1 MATGAL
7 VGTSDDPEI
16 ELSFD
21 YDERHPN
28 GKLLREWVK
37 RLPGAVWDRRRKAW
51 QLTDPEMLA
60 PGELRRA
67 GIVVVHPD
75 GTPAKRHEVVP
86 PPIVHDPAPS
96 TDPDALCVPS
106 FFGLALMDDQDLAA
120 RMVASG
126 RWLDCSEPGAGK
138 TRVILAAAAM
148 LGARRI
154 VVCCP
159 PVVTTHWLR
168 ETGQSGVGEQCLRG
182 EAGAPTSVVPPRR
195 STPALRPSVPAT
207 RGVQRVT
214 SSRKEPELPAA
225 GVVIVADSLLAARP
239 ALLER
244 LCAWQP
250 DLLVY
255 DEAHRAMHWGS
266 ARSRA
271 ARRLARVVRWVIC
284 ATGTPMFAKPTQ
296 MAPMLAM
303 TGQLDAVFGGRR
315 AFCERY
321 ARLDRFGGWVPRK
334 QRLPELRR
342 ILQEA
347 VWVRRGPSA
356 DLPGLSRYAKFVD
369 VDASVYDAAY
379 AEVTAKVDEWLEAFC
394 TEEGRLPDAEEQA
407 SFAGDNLG
415 FVSQLR
421 RAAGLVKVPAAAE
434 IVAEWVTANAQRDA
448 STTSAVRPLV
458 VWTHHKSVT
467 AAMAAAVPADL
478 ARVEVIDGR
487 TADSRRDRIIDEFQA
502 GKIEV
507 LVCQIVAAGV
517 GITLTRAAD
526 ALFVETDWTPDLV
539 TQAEAR
545 LHRIGQESHVRCTTL
560 IAPGTL
566 DEAIHKVLLDKI
578 EILGLLLPERDH
590 RVSVHTFAEPAGMP
604 SAAEVRSLGATDAR
618 SIMAGLIGARV
629 ARRQGRRA
637 A

>member
-1 MATGAL
+1 MATAAL
-7 VGTSDDPEI
+7 VGTATDPEI
-16 ELSFD
+16 ELVFD
-21 YDERHPN
+21 YGERHPN

-37 RLPGAVWDRRRKAW
+37 RLPGAVWDPRRKCW
-51 QLTDPEMLA
+51 RLSDPEMLP

-67 GIVVVHPD
+67 GIVVVRPD
-75 GTPAKRHEVVP
+75 GSPAKRHEVLP
-86 PPIVHDPAPS
+86 PPIVHDPAPTS
-96 TDPDALCVPS
+96 DPDELCVPS

-126 RWLDCSEPGAGK
+126 RWLDCSEPGTGK

-168 ETGQSGVGEQCLRG
+168 ETLQSGVGG
-182 EAGAPTSVVPPRR
+182 EVAGAPTSFVPPRLGA
-195 STPALRPSVPAT
+195 PALGSSVPTPT
-207 RGVQRVT
+207 RVCRIT
-214 SSRKEPELPAA
+214 SGKKEPELPAG
-225 GVVIVADSLLAARP
+225 GVVIVPDSLVAARP

-244 LCAWQP
+244 LCAWRP

-255 DEAHRAMHWGS
+255 DEAHRAMHWAS

-271 ARRLARVVRWVIC
+271 ARRLARAARWVIC

-321 ARLDRFGGWVPRK
+321 ARADRFGGWVPRR

-342 ILQEA
+342 ILDEA

-369 VDASVYDAAY
+369 VDASDYDAAY
-379 AEVTAKVDEWLEAFC
+379 DEVTAKVEEWLDAFC
-394 TEEGRLPDAEEQA
+394 AEEGRLPDAGEQA
-407 SFAGDNLG
+407 DFAGDNLG

-478 ARVEVIDGR
+478 ARVEVIDGQ
-487 TADSRRDRIIDEFQA
+487 TADSKRDRIIDDFQA
-502 GKIEV
+502 GKIGV
-507 LVCQIVAAGV
+507 LVCQLVAAGV

-539 TQAEAR
+539 TQAESR

-566 DEAIHKVLLDKI
+566 DEAIHAVLLKKI
-578 EILGLLLPERDH
+578 EVLGLLLPERDH
-590 RVSVHTFAEPAGMP
+590 RVSVHTFAETAAMP

-618 SIMAGLIGARV
+618 SIMVGLIGARV
-629 ARRQGRRA
+629 GRRQGRRA